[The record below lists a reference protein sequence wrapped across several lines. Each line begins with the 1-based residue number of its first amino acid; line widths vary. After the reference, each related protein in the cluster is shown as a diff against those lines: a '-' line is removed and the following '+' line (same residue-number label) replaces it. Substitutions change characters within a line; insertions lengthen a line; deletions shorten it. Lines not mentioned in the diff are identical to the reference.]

1 MGYCSNLLF
10 FVQVVYFICLQW
22 SGSGTA
28 CRGRV
33 YKINKSALIAAEQRI
48 GELLL
53 AIPKATPNNNP
64 FHEKPDGGNLVKSKS
79 ETIKEMGYGKNEA
92 ADYQQM
98 AKNPEVV

>member
-53 AIPKATPNNNP
+53 AIPKASGGVNQYNKE
-64 FHEKPDGGNLVKSKS
+64 EKVERVTKSKTEVVS
-79 ETIKEMGYGKNEA
+79 EMGYGQEYK
-92 ADYQQM
+92 DYQQM

>member
-1 MGYCSNLLF
+1 MLSF
-10 FVQVVYFICLQW
+10 FVQIVYFILLQW

-53 AIPKATPNNNP
+53 AIPKASGGINQYNKE
-64 FHEKPDGGNLVKSKS
+64 EKADRSAKSKADVVS
-79 ETIKEMGYGKNEA
+79 DLGYSRHDA
-92 ADYQQM
+92 QDYQQM